1 MSDQPFDH
9 AQVDELRRSMREL
22 VGLSSLPAVWVAN
35 DPPAMADG
43 LAKVLCRCLPASFA
57 YVRLIDEDGI
67 MVAEAAESD
76 RGTERNRARDIGHT
90 LEPFMAAGDAV
101 HHEPVPNPVGDGV
114 VRLAITK
121 IGHVGEFGTVATGS
135 ERALFPSPID
145 RLLLGVAI
153 NQAAIILQ
161 QKRSQAQLRRSER
174 ALADFFDNASVGLHW
189 GGPDGTIVRVNRA
202 ELSLLGYT
210 EDEYV
215 GRHVSAFHADEAVIT
230 DILHRLHAGEQLRDH
245 PARMLAKDG
254 SIKHVMIDA
263 SVMWDGGK
271 FIHTRC
277 FTRDVTEQRLAE
289 GQRRRQSER
298 LRLLW
303 ETAGVLLGADNA
315 DTMLR
320 DLIAAIG
327 PHLGVDS
334 YFHYA
339 VSANDG
345 TLELTSSAGIEHGA
359 LSRLIQPLAGSVV
372 GTVVEHRRPV
382 MIDGLQN
389 CDRGATHWLQV
400 AGLRALSCQPLLAGD
415 RLIGILAFGS
425 RTTGHFDAEEQSF
438 IETVC
443 HYVTLAHERLHLL
456 SELKEG
462 DRRKDEFLAT
472 LAHELR
478 NPLAPVRNA
487 IQLLKL
493 KGPDEPQLKWARDVV
508 ERQLQYLTRLIED
521 LMDASRITRNK
532 LELRRQRVALSEII
546 QGAVESSR
554 PAIDQGGL
562 QLAVTLPPQPV
573 FVDGD
578 AVRLAQVFLNLL
590 NNAAKYT
597 DRGGRVSLTA
607 DITGDDVVVSVAD
620 TGVGIEPEKRV
631 RLFELFFQADV
642 TLERSHGGLGIGLA
656 LVRRLVELHGG
667 RVEARSEGVGLGS
680 EFIVRLPILK
690 EAAMA
695 APGPDR
701 ALASIS
707 PVRVVVADDNRDSAD
722 SLAMLLRLQGH
733 DVHTVYDGV
742 DAVSAADR
750 LRPDAVLLDIGM
762 PRLNGYEAC
771 RQIRQSSWGRDVLM
785 IAMTGWGQDH
795 DRLRTVD
802 VGFDAHLVKPVDP
815 QELIALL
822 ATKAGIARANS
833 TDTSVE
839 RANR

>member
-1 MSDQPFDH
+1 MSDQPFDL

-487 IQLLKL
+487 VQILQL
-493 KGPDEPQLKWARDVV
+493 PAMAETDSQRARAIIA
-508 ERQLQYLTRLIED
+508 RQIAVMARLIDD
-521 LMDASRITRNK
+521 LMDVSRINRGHI
-532 LELRRQRVALSEII
+532 ELRREPVDLHRVLELAIEATRPHFTENGHELRLSVPQQPIPLD
-546 QGAVESSR
+546 A
-554 PAIDQGGL
+554 D
-562 QLAVTLPPQPV
+562 VT
-573 FVDGD
+573 
-578 AVRLAQVFLNLL
+578 RLSQVLVNLL
-590 NNAAKYT
+590 TNAAKYT
-597 DRGGRVSLTA
+597 EPGGHVDVCVEVVDGTVRIAVR
-607 DITGDDVVVSVAD
+607 DD
-620 TGVGIEPEKRV
+620 GIGLAREHLDQVFDMFAQVES
-631 RLFELFFQADV
+631 AMS
-642 TLERSHGGLGIGLA
+642 RSRGGLGIGLS
-656 LVRRLVELHGG
+656 LVKHLVELHGG
-667 RVEARSEGVGLGS
+667 RVGAESPGPGRGSTFTVALPLSATPALPVREGVDETGS
-680 EFIVRLPILK
+680 
-690 EAAMA
+690 
-695 APGPDR
+695 PG
-701 ALASIS
+701 
-707 PVRVVVADDNRDSAD
+707 RVVAPLRILVVEDHPDGAATIAELLSRLGHSVRTVHDGGTALQSAEEF
-722 SLAMLLRLQGH
+722 
-733 DVHTVYDGV
+733 
-742 DAVSAADR
+742 
-750 LRPDAVLLDIGM
+750 RPELVLLDIGL
-762 PRLNGYEAC
+762 PTLSGYEVC
-771 RQIRQSSWGRDVLM
+771 RRLRGEVWGSALKIV
-785 IAMTGWGQDH
+785 AMTGWGDAEAQ
-795 DRLRTVD
+795 RKARAA
-802 VGFDAHLVKPVDP
+802 GFDRHLVKPVD
-815 QELIALL
+815 QESLL
-822 ATKAGIARANS
+822 DTLVMASAAAVAPAKAR
-833 TDTSVE
+833 
-839 RANR
+839 